1 MAVAWGCTPAATPD
15 FQPAGRPPQGHKWPN
30 PREPQTG
37 ATPYTLRRTAHDR
50 CRETPMAAATSV
62 TVAPDR
68 TARTASNRCSTTD
81 NATSANLGPPHQ
93 RRPAERSRS
102 EGPGTGQ
109 CQASAGGRMSS
120 ITRHSTRRAA
130 LICDNFLYEVL
141 QGRADARRGPGR
153 RGLDKGTLAAA
164 HIGLKR
170 AGKKPPDRRTAYGPP
185 PLVKPPALFAREV
198 PKSGGP
204 GASSAAVTTKG
215 GGLRGE

>member
-102 EGPGTGQ
+102 EAPNAAQ

-120 ITRHSTRRAA
+120 LTRHRASGVVVCGEDFLHYQSRACLRRA
-130 LICDNFLYEVL
+130 
-141 QGRADARRGPGR
+141 GPSGPGR
-153 RGLDKGTLAAA
+153 A
-164 HIGLKR
+164 R
-170 AGKKPPDRRTAYGPP
+170 A
-185 PLVKPPALFAREV
+185 V
-198 PKSGGP
+198 
-204 GASSAAVTTKG
+204 GASITWGSRWTTGSAAP
-215 GGLRGE
+215 